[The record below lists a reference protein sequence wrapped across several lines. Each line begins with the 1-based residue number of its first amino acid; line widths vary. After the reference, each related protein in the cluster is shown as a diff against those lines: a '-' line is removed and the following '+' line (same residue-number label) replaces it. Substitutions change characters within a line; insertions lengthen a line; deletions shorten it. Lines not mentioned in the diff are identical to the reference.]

1 MLVSLETHL
10 LLEKKILGYGK
21 PGHGK
26 SSEEIQKLSKGLIKL
41 GVQEGDHVAVI
52 GRNRPSLYWSL
63 LACQHIGAIPVPLY
77 QDAVAEETS
86 TFFPTVVL
94 RLQSSEIRAGR

>member
-1 MLVSLETHL
+1 M
-10 LLEKKILGYGK
+10 
-21 PGHGK
+21 
-26 SSEEIQKLSKGLIKL
+26 KL

-77 QDAVAEETS
+77 QDAVAEEMEYILS
-86 TFFPTVVL
+86 HCGASFAIVGD
-94 RLQSSEIRAGR
+94 Q